1 MDSERGT
8 PEVLLI
14 EIVVSQPAVVDHRLS
29 KNDSNIVLFT
39 SNMHSHHI
47 LIPLLLRFI
56 SIWYEYRLPVLLD
69 QRKFVFECF
78 LMPILLFS
86 S

>member
-29 KNDSNIVLFT
+29 G
-39 SNMHSHHI
+39 H
-47 LIPLLLRFI
+47 
-56 SIWYEYRLPVLLD
+56 LD
-69 QRKFVFECF
+69 QRKFVFACF

-86 S
+86 SSAPSVRALFALIELQDHFLGLMIVVFQRRQD

>member
-47 LIPLLLRFI
+47 QGNPFAVKIYFYL
-56 SIWYEYRLPVLLD
+56 V
-69 QRKFVFECF
+69 
-78 LMPILLFS
+78 
-86 S
+86 